1 MSSEKHHTPSP
12 GCDESLYNLLSALWV
27 CQGSNWEAMTRQD
40 AFATAM
46 QPLKTEKTNLG
57 IIIKVEIILSLLLIG
72 ASILIHWTS
81 NSSASSA
88 AFDAPTFPSAF
99 EQRSR

>member
-1 MSSEKHHTPSP
+1 MSSEKHHTTSP
-12 GCDESLYNLLSALWV
+12 GCDESLYNLLSTLWA

-46 QPLKTEKTNLG
+46 QPLKTKKTSLG
-57 IIIKVEIILSLLLIG
+57 VIIKIEIILSLLLIG
-72 ASILIHWTS
+72 ASLLIHWTS
-81 NSSASSA
+81 NSGAGSAT
-88 AFDAPTFPSAF
+88 FDTPTFPSAF